1 MQTQSFLTEL
11 IQFKDEIF
19 KSIRLL
25 ENRLTTDINDKYTQ
39 TSLLNDSFNN
49 RLNLI
54 SSNYDSLLE
63 LLTSQKFNLDKIGD
77 IEQSHI
83 KLERNIISN
92 ELKVKQV
99 LSELESLREKY
110 DKIIYQNLQVS
121 GYIGPG
127 CQYKTIGEYIR
138 ENILEFSKMKLDK
151 EKIKLENNTI
161 KTKLDNMFKNTMN
174 LVDNSIIR
182 CQKYSDRKHA
192 DMKNILENKL
202 MEVHE
207 KSMDLRTLINKA
219 ELDHEK
225 TVESLKEEV
234 EKIQNIKEEFI
245 NITENKIIEIND
257 KIESITQEIKALKSM
272 KKEHNNNNNIKANRR
287 SVMNFN
293 MNMFN
298 KMHNFNENKNS
309 IAFNNIEEE
318 SAHSSSNSISK
329 RKKVHKEK
337 VSLKL
342 NINKTN
348 ELIEKSNNNII
359 KEMSKS
365 TKNEALNIKSDKN
378 KEEEKIISQDNT
390 LRSFEKLIPIIK
402 EEKKEEK
409 LKIKQNN
416 LLQEIIID
424 RKIDENKK
432 ENKKTKEIIVDRK
445 IDEINKENKKGKEIN
460 LLKEINIEK
469 IDEIQKENKNDN
481 VIDINKNDIKNNKEI
496 KYNKE
501 DNKKRVF
508 SEKKTTLEKHEF
520 IDINDNTDIMNNLIK
535 KENQMIKT
543 LNINKKTSEQKNIF
557 VKKNKNV
564 VPTRIKIESHEKQER
579 QDNKE
584 SQALSLSNSSGA
596 IINISNQNIH
606 KKDDID
612 TEIIKSINYNS
623 FHFNENDKDVNNNI
637 NNIKSPEKEK
647 ESNFIPI
654 FHKFQNKDLQSKM
667 RHRNR
672 NMISPTK
679 SLSYYIKSEKPHAK
693 EEYRI
698 KINEEQKQVMDDIK
712 SHFNLMKGRQEQKS
726 GENLVDCNVIN
737 LQLNYNKKKSQKNAS
752 AKILK
757 NNLSEIGMKLSPAFG
772 RTNYNFFIR
781 NKLGDSYD
789 NLISGLNQKNNLKN
803 GLNAAFVSSIKNKI
817 NFNDKGNFFS

>member
-1 MQTQSFLTEL
+1 
-11 IQFKDEIF
+11 
-19 KSIRLL
+19 
-25 ENRLTTDINDKYTQ
+25 
-39 TSLLNDSFNN
+39 
-49 RLNLI
+49 
-54 SSNYDSLLE
+54 
-63 LLTSQKFNLDKIGD
+63 
-77 IEQSHI
+77 
-83 KLERNIISN
+83 
-92 ELKVKQV
+92 
-99 LSELESLREKY
+99 
-110 DKIIYQNLQVS
+110 
-121 GYIGPG
+121 
-127 CQYKTIGEYIR
+127 
-138 ENILEFSKMKLDK
+138 
-151 EKIKLENNTI
+151 
-161 KTKLDNMFKNTMN
+161 
-174 LVDNSIIR
+174 
-182 CQKYSDRKHA
+182 
-192 DMKNILENKL
+192 
-202 MEVHE
+202 
-207 KSMDLRTLINKA
+207 
-219 ELDHEK
+219 
-225 TVESLKEEV
+225 
-234 EKIQNIKEEFI
+234 
-245 NITENKIIEIND
+245 
-257 KIESITQEIKALKSM
+257 
-272 KKEHNNNNNIKANRR
+272 
-287 SVMNFN
+287 
-293 MNMFN
+293 
-298 KMHNFNENKNS
+298 
-309 IAFNNIEEE
+309 
-318 SAHSSSNSISK
+318 
-329 RKKVHKEK
+329 
-337 VSLKL
+337 
-342 NINKTN
+342 
-348 ELIEKSNNNII
+348 
-359 KEMSKS
+359 MSKS

-445 IDEINKENKKGKEIN
+445 IDEINKENKKGKEI
-460 LLKEINIEK
+460 KEINIEK

-481 VIDINKNDIKNNKEI
+481 VININKNDIKNNKE
-496 KYNKE
+496 KKDNKE

-520 IDINDNTDIMNNLIK
+520 IGINDNTDIMNNLIK

-623 FHFNENDKDVNNNI
+623 FHFNENDNNINNNI
-637 NNIKSPEKEK
+637 NSIKAPEKEK

-679 SLSYYIKSEKPHAK
+679 SLSYYIKSEKPRAK
-693 EEYRI
+693 EEFRI

-737 LQLNYNKKKSQKNAS
+737 LQLNYNKKKRQKNAS

-757 NNLSEIGMKLSPAFG
+757 NNLSEIGMKLNPAFG